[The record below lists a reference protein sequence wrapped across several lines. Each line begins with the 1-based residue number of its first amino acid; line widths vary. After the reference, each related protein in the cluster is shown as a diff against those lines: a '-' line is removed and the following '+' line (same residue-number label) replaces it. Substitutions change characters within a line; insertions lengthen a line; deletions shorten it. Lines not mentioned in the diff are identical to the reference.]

1 MKDLY
6 DVLGVSRQ
14 ADGEDIKKAYRR
26 KSQQTHP
33 DKGGDTKE
41 FQEVAKAYSIL
52 SDANKRD
59 YYNKTG
65 ETQSEQAGQEAIG
78 ILMQIVMDTC
88 NRYDVAH
95 TNIVDAVKQILH
107 NQQMRHE
114 QGKSQV
120 TQQASKMRGIAAR
133 FTTKENVE
141 NVIGKCIIREAEKLE
156 AQIQNI
162 NDMIKTGEKLLLI
175 VEDYSYKTDPQPT
188 YIRTSGWTGAT
199 GTTST
204 II

>member
-52 SDANKRD
+52 SID
-59 YYNKTG
+59 
-65 ETQSEQAGQEAIG
+65 
-78 ILMQIVMDTC
+78 
-88 NRYDVAH
+88 
-95 TNIVDAVKQILH
+95 
-107 NQQMRHE
+107 
-114 QGKSQV
+114 
-120 TQQASKMRGIAAR
+120 
-133 FTTKENVE
+133 
-141 NVIGKCIIREAEKLE
+141 
-156 AQIQNI
+156 
-162 NDMIKTGEKLLLI
+162 DMIKTGEKLLLI
-175 VEDYSYKTDPQPT
+175 VEDYSYKTDPQPI
-188 YIRTSGWTGAT
+188 YRTSGWTNSTSA
-199 GTTST
+199 TST